1 MRANETKIFI
11 MNFVFFHT
19 LVMFAPL
26 YSQSSENGQKSLNT
40 IRLSGRFNELESQD
54 GYNIGAAYARQIGSF
69 KLGFGFDIHTLISGV
84 WAGLDLRYQTLNSKR
99 GVGLSY
105 ARLLDEKEQKLDYVT
120 PIIVYMN
127 FEVVPLFDIKKGLGI
142 EMRPGFD
149 LPYLNPPGGALL
161 GPLTGFIYGSSIS
174 LDLKF

>member
-1 MRANETKIFI
+1 
-11 MNFVFFHT
+11 MNFVFFFT

-26 YSQSSENGQKSLNT
+26 FSQSSENSQKSLNT
-40 IRLSGRFNELESQD
+40 IRFSVRFNELESQD

-84 WAGLDLRYQTLNSKR
+84 WAGLDLRYQKLDSKR
-99 GVGLSY
+99 GLGLSY
-105 ARLLDEKEQKLDYVT
+105 ARLLDENEQKLDYLN

-127 FEVVPLFDIKKGLGI
+127 FEKIPLFDIKKELSI
-142 EMRPGFD
+142 EIRLGFD
-149 LPYLNPPGGALL
+149 LQYLNPPGDALL

-174 LDLKF
+174 LDFTF